1 MSKRFYEQVG
11 VEARDGAFMVLLDAR
26 ELKTPAK
33 KPMRLPTEELAKLVA
48 DEWDA
53 QGDEIDSHAM
63 PVMRLVSTALDRVS
77 EVPEETADAF
87 AAYAMSDLLCYRAEH
102 PEKLVERQAESWDPL
117 LEWAKGRFD
126 VSFNVTAGILPIDQP
141 EENRARFATA
151 AGDNLFRLTGL
162 AHLAALLGSAILA
175 IALDEG
181 HISPQQA
188 YKLAFLDD
196 LVQMED
202 WGVDEEAHMR
212 LQKIELEIATVARY
226 LSAL

>member
-1 MSKRFYEQVG
+1 MSKRFYKTVS
-11 VEARDGAFMVLLDAR
+11 VEARYDAFVVMLDSH

-33 KPMRLPTEELAKLVA
+33 RPMHLPSEALAKLVA
-48 DEWDA
+48 AEWDA
-53 QGDEIDSHAM
+53 QQDEIDSHSM

-77 EVPEETADAF
+77 EVPQETAEAY

-102 PEKLVERQAESWDPL
+102 PEKLVSKQAESWDPL
-117 LEWAKGRFD
+117 LDWAKSRFD
-126 VSFNVTAGILPIDQP
+126 ISFNVTSGILPIDQP
-141 EENRARFATA
+141 EENRARFVAA

-181 HISPQQA
+181 RIDAKQA
-188 YKLAFLDD
+188 YELAFLDD
-196 LVQMED
+196 LAQMED

-212 LQKIELEIATVARY
+212 LQKIELEIATLAGY
-226 LSAL
+226 LSSL